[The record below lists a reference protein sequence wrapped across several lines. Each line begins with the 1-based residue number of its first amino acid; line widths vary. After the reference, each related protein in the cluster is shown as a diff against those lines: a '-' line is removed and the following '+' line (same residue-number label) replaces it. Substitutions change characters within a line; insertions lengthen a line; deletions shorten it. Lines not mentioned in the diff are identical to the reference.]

1 MKPNYIFTLLIA
13 ICFFSFT
20 SIAQTARVQAIHNSA
35 DAAAAVVDVYIFT
48 SVTGDQL
55 LLEDF
60 AFRTASPFVDAPA
73 GIPITLKVT
82 TPGGSPSTPVYEITT
97 TLSSGSTYILVAD
110 GIVSTSGYMPAQP
123 FGIQVYDMGRE
134 AASTSG
140 NTDVL
145 VHHGATDAPTV
156 DVNLQSGGTPL
167 VDDVSYTEFAGYL
180 ELPTD
185 NYAINVSTADG
196 TTIVKA
202 YDAPLATLG
211 LTDSA
216 ITVVASGFLDPSMN
230 SNGAAF
236 GLYAATPAGGDLVAL
251 PESSARVQ
259 VIHNSADAAAA
270 SVDVYLNDALLIDD
284 FAFRTASSFIDAP
297 AGVPLS
303 IEVAPGTSTSSMD
316 AIYEL
321 PATLV
326 SGETYILVADGIV
339 SASGY
344 MPAQP
349 FGIQV
354 YTMGREAAS
363 TSGNTDVLVHHGATD
378 APTVD
383 VNLQSGGAPLVDDV
397 SYTEFAGYLQLPTDD
412 YAINV
417 STADGSTI
425 VKAYDAP
432 LATLGLTDSAIT
444 VVASGFLDPSMN
456 SNGAAFGLYAATPAG
471 GDLVALPESSA
482 RVQVIH
488 NSADAAAASVD
499 VYLNDALLI
508 DDFAFRT
515 ASSFIDAP
523 AGVPLSIE
531 VAPGTSTSSMDAIY
545 ELPATL
551 VSGETYI
558 LVADGIVSAS
568 GYMPAQA
575 FGIQVYAMGREAAS
589 TSGNTDVLVHHGA
602 TDAPTVDVNL
612 QSGGAPLVDDVS
624 YTEFAGYL
632 ELPTDDYQINISTA
646 DGATIV
652 QGYDAP
658 LATLN
663 LDDAAITV
671 VASGF
676 LDPSMNSNGAAFGLW
691 VALEAGGPLVE
702 LPTNTLS
709 IREFVNVDQLA
720 VYPNPSIDGDLFIS
734 LPQLTEDI
742 DAFVYDISGRE
753 VIKTVLSNELT
764 KLDVRSLN
772 TGFYI
777 MTLRKGN
784 DSFSVKIAVN

>member
-35 DAAAAVVDVYIFT
+35 DAAAAIVDVYIFT
-48 SVTGDQL
+48 SVSGDQL
-55 LLEDF
+55 LLENF

-82 TPGGSPSTPVYEITT
+82 APGGSPSMPVYEITT

-156 DVNLQSGGTPL
+156 DVNLQSGGAPL

-185 NYAINVSTADG
+185 DYAINVSTSDG
-196 TTIVKA
+196 ATIVKA

-216 ITVVASGFLDPSMN
+216 VTVVASGFLDPSMN

-284 FAFRTASSFIDAP
+284 FAFRTASAFIDAP

-354 YTMGREAAS
+354 YAMGREAAS
-363 TSGNTDVLVHHGATD
+363 ISGNTDVLVHHGATD

-383 VNLQSGGAPLVDDV
+383 VNLQSGALLVDDV
-397 SYTEFAGYLQLPTDD
+397 SYTEFAGYLELPTDD

-417 STADGSTI
+417 STSDGATI

-432 LATLGLTDSAIT
+432 LATLGLTDSAVT

-515 ASSFIDAP
+515 ASAFIDAP

-568 GYMPAQA
+568 GYMPAQP

-709 IREFVNVDQLA
+709 IREFANVDQLA